1 MPDKELLDV
10 AAKGEL
16 NNEATLRA
24 QMRRMLKDPKAEAF
38 SVEFF
43 GQWLQYRDFR
53 EKESVNRQVFKEFD
67 DVLKQSM
74 FEEPGRYATYLI
86 QNDRSALELLHSDF
100 TLVNK
105 RLAQHYGL
113 PFKGTDGWER
123 TDGLVKLGRGGFLG
137 MAVFLTK
144 NSQPQR
150 TSPVKRGF
158 WVVHKLLGEH
168 IPPPPPD
175 VAVLPAK
182 ETDTKGKSIR
192 ELMVLHTENAKCAR
206 CHQRFDPIGLSME
219 GFDPIGKSR
228 SKDLAGRAIDNLVKL
243 PSGEA
248 ARGIPEFSKYL
259 ASNRKQEFSR
269 TLCRK
274 FLGYALGR
282 SLELSDL
289 ILLEK
294 MQADLEKNDYRLM
307 TLFETVVTSP
317 QFRNQ
322 RGRDYIPI
330 ALNPTGDKP

>member
-1 MPDKELLDV
+1 
-10 AAKGEL
+10 
-16 NNEATLRA
+16 
-24 QMRRMLKDPKAEAF
+24 MLKDPKAGAF
-38 SVEFF
+38 AQEFF
-43 GQWLQYRDFR
+43 GQWLQYRDFL
-53 EKESVNRQVFKEFD
+53 EKESVNRQVFRDFD
-67 DVLKQSM
+67 DALKQSM
-74 FEEPGRYATYLI
+74 FEEPTRFATYLI
-86 QNDRSALELLHSDF
+86 QNNLSVTGLLHSDF
-100 TLVNK
+100 TLLNK

-113 PFKGTDGWER
+113 PFRGAEGAWEKTDGI
-123 TDGLVKLGRGGFLG
+123 LKQGRGGFLG

-192 ELMVLHTENAKCAR
+192 ELMVLHTDNMKCAR
-206 CHQRFDPIGLSME
+206 CHQRFDPIGLAME

-228 SKDLAGRAIDNLVKL
+228 TKDLAGRAIDNLVML
-243 PSGEA
+243 PSGA
-248 ARGIPEFSKYL
+248 KAHGIPEFSKYL
-259 ASNRKQEFSR
+259 AEHRTLDFAK

-282 SLELSDL
+282 SLELSDMV
-289 ILLEK
+289 LLEK
-294 MQADLEKNDYRLM
+294 MQADLEKNDYRFM

-322 RGRDYIPI
+322 RGREYMPVVLEKD
-330 ALNPTGDKP
+330 GKD